1 MKSFFIHLLGL
12 LTIVTHA
19 QTVLDSQRV
28 ASCSYAFSIR
38 SEGQWEGA
46 GADSLL
52 SIANRHQIFLLG
64 EYHGGVQIPKITS
77 ILIRQLAPLGY
88 THHAAEVGPAAEAA
102 LRHIIEQP
110 NPAIALQQI
119 NNRFY
124 HRVQE
129 SEPIPFFMGAQDALI
144 LQALGE
150 EQVAFYGLDQ
160 EYVNGL
166 PLWLDELKALPCWPE
181 FGPPI
186 SWNAMDSLLDK
197 TYRKDAS
204 DSRFNMFAYLLS
216 HDTVQQFKEQV
227 YAQGS
232 AQAVQL
238 FEGWEESMKIYNSNY
253 QRGGYSH
260 AKRVSY
266 IRSRFRAL
274 IEQMPTDEKLLVRI
288 GALHTARSHRIGAYD
303 IGNLTL
309 GLSSVSFTAT
319 NRYYQNEEEVI
330 DRWKNRSDEATT
342 FAFYQM
348 GRKDQWVLI
357 DLKQLRAAWQRG
369 EWQLPDDYHY
379 HLLRQTLEDY
389 DYFLITPLDQDQTI
403 LLSEGIK

>member
-1 MKSFFIHLLGL
+1 MKPFFILLCGFFA
-12 LTIVTHA
+12 TVSHA
-19 QTVLDSQRV
+19 QELLDSQRV
-28 ASCSYAFSIR
+28 AHYSYAFRIH
-38 SEGQWEGA
+38 SEGQWEGE

-52 SIANRHQIFLLG
+52 SIASRHRLFLLG
-64 EYHGGVQIPKITS
+64 EYHGGVQIPQLTS
-77 ILIRQLAPLGY
+77 LLINRLVPLGY
-88 THHAAEVGPAAEAA
+88 KHHAAEVGPAAEQV
-102 LRHIIEQP
+102 LRRLTREP
-110 NPAIALQQI
+110 DPAIALREI
-119 NNRFY
+119 NNRYY

-144 LQALGE
+144 LQSLGE

-186 SWNAMDSLLDK
+186 LWNAMDSLLDK

-238 FEGWEESMKIYNSNY
+238 FEDWEESMKIYNSNY

-266 IRSRFRAL
+266 IRRRFLAL
-274 IEQMPTDEKLLVRI
+274 IEQMPSDEKLLVRI

-303 IGNLTL
+303 IGNLTQD
-309 GLSSVSFTAT
+309 LSSVSFTAT

-330 DRWKNRSDEATT
+330 DRWKNRSDDATT

-348 GRKDQWVLI
+348 GRKDQWVLV

-389 DYFLITPLDQDQTI
+389 DYLLITPLDHDQTI